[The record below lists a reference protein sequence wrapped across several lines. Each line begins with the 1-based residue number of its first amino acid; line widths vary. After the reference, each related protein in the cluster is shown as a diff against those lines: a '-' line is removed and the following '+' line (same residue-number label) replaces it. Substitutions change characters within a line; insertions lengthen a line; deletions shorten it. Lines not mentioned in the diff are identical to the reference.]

1 MSNKSFLIAGAAKSG
16 IGEAITSHFV
26 DQGASVY
33 GSFEIE
39 DAGRAKSLNEKY
51 ASTGLLTLEQVDHS
65 SHDSLVQFSN
75 KCPGNISGIVYSQ
88 FYFHMENVKSY
99 DFAEWNKSI
108 AVNLSAPNCLI
119 RQCLAKLS
127 ANSTIAILTSTEGLL
142 GSFGAISYACTKA
155 AIHNLVK
162 SYANLLGGRG
172 IRTNA
177 FASGW
182 IGGVMDTDEVFNMS
196 RKITPL
202 GRLGSPEEVANVA
215 WFLSNSASSFVNGA
229 TIVVDGGFT
238 CVDMIA
244 KYEYESH
251 LGK

>member
-1 MSNKSFLIAGAAKSG
+1 MKHFLIAGAAKSG
-16 IGEAITSHFV
+16 IGEAITTHFL

-33 GSFEIE
+33 GSFENE
-39 DAGRAKSLNEKY
+39 DAERAKILEAKY
-51 ASTGLLTLEQVDHS
+51 ASTGRLILKQVDHN
-65 SHDSLVQFSN
+65 SHDTLVEFTN
-75 KCPGNISGIVYSQ
+75 KSPAILSGIVYSQ
-88 FYFHMENVKSY
+88 FYFHMENEKSY
-99 DFAEWNKSI
+99 DYAEWNKSL
-108 AVNLSAPNCLI
+108 AVNLSAPNSLI
-119 RQCLAKLS
+119 RQCLPKLTG
-127 ANSTIAILTSTEGLL
+127 NSTIAILTSTEGLL

-162 SYANLLGGRG
+162 SYANLLGARG

-202 GRLGSPEEVANVA
+202 GRLGSPEEVARVA
-215 WFLSNSASSFVNGA
+215 WFLSDSASSFVNGA